1 VGEKT
6 AIVEMRR
13 AIEAHEAALGA
24 PQLDRAVTLE
34 AAAADWL
41 HHLEHVDGAK
51 PSTLAD
57 YRYMLA
63 VPDAPAVQAR
73 PQPARRTGDACV
85 RRAGVGRHHHRSG
98 RAVARGHGSRRGVQA
113 HHQQVPR
120 ARLLGARV
128 RRRRPQRYGI
138 TANVVRATA
147 KRREAAPGAL
157 DFYDYFVVLMVERE
171 ARSMT
176 VRVYDG
182 AQSQRDASPHAER
195 RQAAGRGVSCR

>member
-1 VGEKT
+1 MGEKT

-63 VPDAPAVQAR
+63 VPDAQPCKRGRSRPGGRVMRAFGGRELGDITTDQVERWLAGMDRGAVSKRTINKYRELVCSVLEFAAAGPSATGSRPTSSAR
-73 PQPARRTGDACV
+73 PPSGARPRPAPWTSTTTSWSSWSSARR
-85 RRAGVGRHHHRSG
+85 
-98 RAVARGHGSRRGVQA
+98 
-113 HHQQVPR
+113 
-120 ARLLGARV
+120 GA
-128 RRRRPQRYGI
+128 
-138 TANVVRATA
+138 
-147 KRREAAPGAL
+147 
-157 DFYDYFVVLMVERE
+157 
-171 ARSMT
+171 
-176 VRVYDG
+176 
-182 AQSQRDASPHAER
+182 
-195 RQAAGRGVSCR
+195 